1 MANSNIITTITKL
14 RGKMKFYIATDHAGI
29 ELKNFTVELLRQKG
43 HEVIDL
49 GPFDKERVDYPDYAV
64 KVCESVLSDTASQ
77 GILICG
83 SGIGMSMAANRF
95 HGIRA
100 ALCHDAY
107 TAKVA
112 RGHNDAN
119 VLCFGERIVGQGV
132 AESILDAWI
141 AGTFEGGR
149 HCGRVDKIED
159 IKG

>member
-1 MANSNIITTITKL
+1 
-14 RGKMKFYIATDHAGI
+14 MKFYIATDHAGI
-29 ELKNFTVELLRQKG
+29 ELKDITVEMLRAKG
-43 HEVIDL
+43 HEVEDL
-49 GPFDKERVDYPDYAV
+49 GPYSKDRVDYPDYAV
-64 KVCESVLSDTASQ
+64 KVCENVLKDTSTQ

-107 TAKVA
+107 TATVA

-119 VLCFGERIVGQGV
+119 VLCFGERIVGVGV

-149 HCGRVDKIED
+149 HCGRVDKIEA
-159 IKG
+159 IEA